1 MDSLGL
7 PATLRRQINN
17 GVLQANQPDRQDTI
31 WLRSVAAW
39 HTWLSYEQNCVRYL
53 RPGHDGDYDYLKLH
67 IPQLAGLVSCE
78 ITENYLCD
86 ISEIGGMSSSR
97 NSDRQCSSLEDFALQ
112 CCRELTIP
120 VSGDHLDNNLSHS
133 QLRLNEME
141 FSKFSWMPARI
152 YWNNLGGSHHFAAA
166 RFQASQLGQ
175 QVPLTGR
182 LTSYWINPQNVRL
195 LTEKWDLF
203 LISDTVVYGEFKD
216 ALARLKCPFGVS
228 HPPRWENGDE
238 QLFRIIW
245 LERDQPV
252 PARVSRTL
260 TQAGFP
266 SVGQLL
272 LKPGL

>member
-1 MDSLGL
+1 MDSLGF

-17 GVLQANQPDRQDTI
+17 EVLQANQPDRQDTI
-31 WLRSVAAW
+31 WLRSVVAW
-39 HTWLSYEQNCVRYL
+39 HTWLSYEQNSIRYL

-67 IPQLAGLVSCE
+67 IPQMAGLVSCE

-86 ISEIGGMSSSR
+86 ISEIGGMSCSR

-175 QVPLTGR
+175 RVPLTGR

-195 LTEKWDLF
+195 LTSKWDLF
-203 LISDTVVYGEFKD
+203 LISDNVVYGEFKD

-228 HPPRWENGDE
+228 HPPRWEDGEE
-238 QLFRIIW
+238 QRFRIIW
-245 LERDQPV
+245 LERNQTIPS
-252 PARVSRTL
+252 RVSRTL
-260 TQAGFP
+260 AQAGFP

-272 LKPGL
+272 LKTES